1 MENKEQKI
9 LSEIKSMMS
18 TIRTQLELLDAKMAE
33 LQQCVDP
40 EEFNNNPIELDI
52 DDVVEAPVAVSPV
65 DAVDDLP
72 FDDVPEAE
80 PQQVETP
87 AAEQVSVLTDEPVG
101 TPVVEQEETPVVEQE
116 ETPVIEQEEEIEES
130 AAPEQP
136 APAVQEEEDD
146 DDDLPGIFDQPVPVY
161 VAAQASPKSKQSVAD
176 AMQAEKLAWRTDMP
190 GSQVKDVR
198 SAISL
203 NDRIIFINYLFGE
216 DPIAFQNTITKVNTM
231 TTLDEVVEYVKAEY
245 PTWDLTSDLV
255 YRFMMAV
262 RRRVK

>member
-87 AAEQVSVLTDEPVG
+87 AAEQVSVLTDEPV
-101 TPVVEQEETPVVEQE
+101 ETPVVEPE
-116 ETPVIEQEEEIEES
+116 EKVEVS
-130 AAPEQP
+130 AAAEQP

>member
-87 AAEQVSVLTDEPVG
+87 AAEQVSVLTDEP
-101 TPVVEQEETPVVEQE
+101 EETPVVE
-116 ETPVIEQEEEIEES
+116 PEEEVEES

>member
-1 MENKEQKI
+1 M
-9 LSEIKSMMS
+9 
-18 TIRTQLELLDAKMAE
+18 
-33 LQQCVDP
+33 
-40 EEFNNNPIELDI
+40 
-52 DDVVEAPVAVSPV
+52 
-65 DAVDDLP
+65 
-72 FDDVPEAE
+72 
-80 PQQVETP
+80 ETP
-87 AAEQVSVLTDEPVG
+87 AAEQVSVLTDEP
-101 TPVVEQEETPVVEQE
+101 EETPVVEPE
-116 ETPVIEQEEEIEES
+116 ETPVVEPEEEVEES
-130 AAPEQP
+130 ATTEQP

>member
-52 DDVVEAPVAVSPV
+52 EDVIETPVAASLV

-87 AAEQVSVLTDEPVG
+87 AAEQVSVSTVEPEEA
-101 TPVVEQEETPVVEQE
+101 PVVEP
-116 ETPVIEQEEEIEES
+116 EEEAEES
-130 AAPEQP
+130 VAPEQP
-136 APAVQEEEDD
+136 APAVQEEEED
-146 DDDLPGIFDQPVPVY
+146 DDDLPGIFDQPVPV
-161 VAAQASPKSKQSVAD
+161 SK
-176 AMQAEKLAWRTDMP
+176 
-190 GSQVKDVR
+190 
-198 SAISL
+198 
-203 NDRIIFINYLFGE
+203 
-216 DPIAFQNTITKVNTM
+216 
-231 TTLDEVVEYVKAEY
+231 VKA
-245 PTWDLTSDLV
+245 V
-255 YRFMMAV
+255 C
-262 RRRVK
+262 RRCDAGGKVGLAY